1 MMSSFKIL
9 FSTLLIC
16 LQCSGNTF
24 GWKGGTQW
32 ASPEME
38 ALDERHDQELLKA
51 VQESMAAWERRKAS
65 HSHRQKRADSPG
77 VCYDGVGCF
86 KESGPYGYID
96 MLPSSP
102 EEVDTR
108 FLMYSSKKNRRSDT
122 PLLDVG
128 FANLTAVYTWAGK
141 AFNVSAPTKVIVHGF
156 GSSCSHVWVY
166 EMRSA
171 LMSVEECNVICVDW
185 EKGATFPNYVRAA
198 ANTRLVGKQLSML
211 IAGLHEKLHLP
222 LHKVHIIG
230 FSLGAHVA
238 GFAGAQLK
246 NISRITGLDPAG
258 PLFESQDPRAR
269 LDSSD
274 ASFVDVIHS
283 NGENLIL
290 GGLGSWQP
298 MGHVDYY
305 PNGGRMQ
312 KGCSNL
318 FVGAV
323 TDILWSVSEAEGR
336 SLCNHR
342 RAYKFFTDSVSPR
355 CHFPALSC
363 DSFDKYL
370 AGNCFPC
377 TDQDNC
383 GNMGYYADKAKGRG
397 TLYLVTRDEEPF
409 CANQYL
415 ARVESTPSVLPV
427 VSYGKI
433 QLTLIGDGDLNE
445 TFTLTT
451 KDDDELSVG
460 GALSR
465 IIVPH
470 PAVRH
475 YVALQILYT
484 AYSGWISSGL
494 ARWSIDKIILV
505 DSLGQSLSVCKR
517 GLVLESGIAA
527 LLPLYP
533 GNCKHQSD
541 STPSVTWNNNVTL
554 PKIPSDNTTR
564 YIPTQVVHLGDEIVF
579 NSSLTDRKQNGSD
592 KHDDNYL
599 SYNWQPVPEY
609 PEVSGNSGNDL
620 ESTNLNLEDVG
631 RGFLNVKQVSSSWN
645 STRNTTGLEERFGN
659 NTTLDKRSPGKDL
672 LGNAT
677 RKMDDKKERILRKD
691 EPYKFEA
698 IMLSDEPVQTGSTSS
713 GNDTTTRPEIKEPI
727 LPSTTPRVASN
738 RSPKSD
744 LTPPSVTATESWYHW
759 ESSTNNGKKTKKLN
773 LDSVPSAAA
782 ATSNETS
789 PERSLVVQL
798 FPQRLVSLLEQA
810 ERYARLAFSP
820 FVSQGDNS
828 ESRVQRMLKYLP
840 TFWTHSDQHAAS
852 SAKRANR
859 HIDVAKPGENQPDNP
874 YKMETPDPNSGY
886 KMENPDS
893 NSGYKMENHPDRD
906 PNPGL
911 KPSPGP
917 SPVGEH
923 QTVSFDNRGDS
934 ALPYKLQTQQT
945 LEENSKVVAIPY
957 KLADQ
962 KRVDKFHPKFIPV
975 LHETDKGSTEES
987 PVKVVLDFNRPEG
1000 VVDHMETPLAQEES
1014 EYEGVEKTTV
1024 KEGTR

>member
-1 MMSSFKIL
+1 MMSSFKVL
-9 FSTLLIC
+9 FSTLLIF

-65 HSHRQKRADSPG
+65 HNHRQKRADSPG
-77 VCYDGVGCF
+77 VCYEGVGCF

-108 FLMYSSKKNRRSDT
+108 FRMYSSKKNRRSDT

-166 EMRSA
+166 EMRRA

-185 EKGATFPNYVRAA
+185 ENGATFPNYVRAA
-198 ANTRLVGKQLSML
+198 ANTRLVGKQLAML
-211 IAGLHEKLHLP
+211 IAGLHEKLELP
-222 LHKVHIIG
+222 LHKVHMIG

-246 NISRITGLDPAG
+246 NVSLDPAG

-274 ASFVDVIHS
+274 AAFVDVIHS

-323 TDILWSVSEAEGR
+323 TDILWSVSDVEGR

-355 CHFPALSC
+355 CQFPALTC

-377 TDQDNC
+377 TDEDNC

-470 PAVRH
+470 PAVKH

-541 STPSVTWNNNVTL
+541 SSPSVTWSSNLTL
-554 PKIPSDNTTR
+554 PKIPSDNATR

-579 NSSLTDRKQNGSD
+579 NSTLTDKKQNGSD

-631 RGFLNVKQVSSSWN
+631 RGFLNVKHVSGSWN
-645 STRNTTGLEERFGN
+645 STGN
-659 NTTLDKRSPGKDL
+659 ATKFQEKPGNTTLDKRSLVKEL
-672 LGNAT
+672 SGNAT
-677 RKMDDKKERILRKD
+677 RKMDDKRERNLRKD

-698 IMLSDEPVQTGSTSS
+698 IMLSDEPAISTNVS
-713 GNDTTTRPEIKEPI
+713 GNETSTRPEIKEPI

-773 LDSVPSAAA
+773 LDSIPSAAA
-782 ATSNETS
+782 STSNETS

-840 TFWTHSDQHAAS
+840 TFWTHSDHS
-852 SAKRANR
+852 SAAAKRGHR
-859 HIDVAKPGENQPDNP
+859 HIDAEKPGENLQNPDHH
-874 YKMETPDPNSGY
+874 KI
-886 KMENPDS
+886 ENPEGDTKRPYAFDK
-893 NSGYKMENHPDRD
+893 NG
-906 PNPGL
+906 
-911 KPSPGP
+911 
-917 SPVGEH
+917 
-923 QTVSFDNRGDS
+923 QTVAASQGHPTLDNLEPSQADPQT
-934 ALPYKLQTQQT
+934 PYKLEAQQSIQ
-945 LEENSKVVAIPY
+945 ENSKVVAIPY
-957 KLADQ
+957 KVVDQ
-962 KRVDKFHPKFIPV
+962 KKVDKFHPKFIPV
-975 LHETDKGSTEES
+975 LHEAEKVSTEES
-987 PVKVVLDFNRPEG
+987 PKVVLDFNRPEG
-1000 VVDHMETPLAQEES
+1000 VVDHMETPLAEEES
-1014 EYEGVEKTTV
+1014 EYEAVEKTTI
-1024 KEGTR
+1024 KEAVR